1 MRPLGRILDRYI
13 LKEVLANWVV
23 VTGALLVI
31 LLTNQ
36 VASVLERAAESQFP
50 REVVFQL
57 IGLGTLQNLAVL
69 MPVGLLLGIVLA
81 FGRLYHESEMAAA
94 QACGLGPTRVYVP
107 VLSISLV
114 VAALVAWLTL
124 DLGPAAMARMVHLRE
139 EALRAGQFAPIVPGR
154 FRTFGGGGTVV
165 YAQET
170 ALDGTL
176 RRVFVRRLR
185 GERLEVALA
194 QRARHEVSADG
205 MSHTITLYDGERY
218 EGTPGSAEYRIVRFA
233 ENVIPVR
240 VPGAAGA
247 DMSLDGLPTG
257 VLLASAD
264 PARRAELHWRLA
276 LPTMAIVLTLVGVP
290 LSRLRPRQG
299 RYARVWL
306 AVLIYFV
313 YSNLAS
319 AGKVWLA
326 RGVVPQ
332 WLGLWWVH
340 AAVALLAAFVVLS
353 PGWLARRRYRQIE
366 ARR

>member
-1 MRPLGRILDRYI
+1 MGRIFHRYI
-13 LKEVLANWVV
+13 LKEVLTSWLV

-36 VASVLERAAESQFP
+36 ATAVLSRAAENQFP

-57 IGLGTLQNLAVL
+57 IGLGTLQNLSVL
-69 MPVGLLLGIVLA
+69 MPVGLLLAVVIA
-81 FGRLYHESEMAAA
+81 FGRLYHENEMTAA
-94 QACGLGPTRVYVP
+94 QACGVGPRAVYAP
-107 VLSISLV
+107 VLGFAFV

-124 DLGPAAMARMVHLRE
+124 ELGPGAMARTAYLRQR
-139 EALRAGQFAPIVPGR
+139 ALHAGQFAPIAPGR
-154 FRTFGGGGTVV
+154 FRTFGGGDTVV

-170 ALDGTL
+170 ASDGTL
-176 RRVFVRRLR
+176 RRVFVRSRR
-185 GERLEVALA
+185 GKRLEVALA

-205 MSHTITLYDGERY
+205 MTHTVTLYDGERY
-218 EGTPGSAEYRIVRFA
+218 EGVPGSAEYRIMRFA

-240 VPGAAGA
+240 VPDAGGG
-247 DMSLDGLPTG
+247 DMRLDGLPTG
-257 VLLASAD
+257 ELLASRD

-276 LPTMAIVLTLVGVP
+276 LPVMAVVLTLVAVP

-299 RYARVWL
+299 RYARIWL

-319 AGKVWLA
+319 AGRIWLA
-326 RGVVPQ
+326 RGVLPE

-340 AAVALLAAFVVLS
+340 AAVLLLATLVVPG
-353 PGWLARRRYRQIE
+353 PGWFARWRRRWLE
-366 ARR
+366 ARP